1 MELLRSS
8 LASFNQTTSTTTTT
22 TSTIASIIIDDLL
35 GFNDSAECREVTRL
49 HDIGLQCE
57 FARVVDDC
65 YDDNKIDYIRL
76 TYCVLESQLAATLLF
91 IVMLAFLFLAIGT
104 TADDFCRTTSPA
116 SPSSPSGNGAPDIFS
131 SIIGIGNAD
140 PSMVIGQLYGGGIFV
155 TTIVVGS
162 ILMRERFTI
171 MHRPLL
177 RDITFYLLTTSL
189 VWATFLSERIS
200 LVNSCLFILIYLVY
214 VVVVVAS
221 GVIYRRQRVIRE
233 QEVENGGVSIFSRR
247 GAAMPRDRL
256 KRGKKYHVQEK
267 EKKEEKVVARQ
278 NSGDSS
284 SGGGSSTKT
293 SSSSV
298 LSLKSLFSRQNSDNY
313 EGVVLRRIK
322 FRHYPHDPLYNRRLT
337 AYNLSATM
345 PARPQVSETVEVTK
359 EDTGRGSLSKP
370 DLVLEVEDGPA
381 IIAKRLL
388 FNLKE
393 LLAAR
398 QIRAKSVAAELGH
411 HLPPPQQQLSFGKFP
426 DKEEIGSSSDSS
438 SSSWRWWRP
447 ALQTLLEVSHF
458 DLEELAAS
466 SWLGRLLMVVK
477 APIYLVFTL
486 TIPVVDSELPE
497 AGWNRSLALFQL
509 LLSPQCCLLITEMT
523 IAPFSR
529 LQVHLVVLAGSAIV
543 LPLVAASSSK
553 GSAPR
558 YHIVF
563 AYFGFIVAISWI
575 YTIANEVVSLLK
587 AIGVIFNLSQFML
600 GLTFLAWGNS
610 IGDFISNLTMARNGF
625 PRMAISACFGGPV
638 LNMLLGVGIPYTYL
652 LLKQQQTMPSMPS
665 IELVYSRM
673 ISIMYGTISLSL
685 VTTIVVLVFVTK
697 FASAQFHGFI
707 LYGLYASFL
716 ASAIFTEIKNLS

>member
-1 MELLRSS
+1 MSISRSLKLS
-8 LASFNQTTSTTTTT
+8 DN
-22 TSTIASIIIDDLL
+22 IA
-35 GFNDSAECREVTRL
+35 GVT
-49 HDIGLQCE
+49 
-57 FARVVDDC
+57 F
-65 YDDNKIDYIRL
+65 
-76 TYCVLESQLAATLLF
+76 
-91 IVMLAFLFLAIGT
+91 LAF
-104 TADDFCRTTSPA
+104 
-116 SPSSPSGNGAPDIFS
+116 GNGAPDIFS

-370 DLVLEVEDGPA
+370 DLVLEVEVDGPA
-381 IIAKRLL
+381 IIAKRVFENHQGLTVTTTDVLDVNHNAPSEEDLNQQNADNDSNDNNNNNEKPELL

-398 QIRAKSVAAELGH
+398 RKWAPQVAK
-411 HLPPPQQQLSFGKFP
+411 K
-426 DKEEIGSSSDSS
+426 
-438 SSSWRWWRP
+438 
-447 ALQTLLEVSHF
+447 
-458 DLEELAAS
+458 
-466 SWLGRLLMVVK
+466 GR
-477 APIYLVFTL
+477 
-486 TIPVVDSELPE
+486 
-497 AGWNRSLALFQL
+497 
-509 LLSPQCCLLITEMT
+509 
-523 IAPFSR
+523 
-529 LQVHLVVLAGSAIV
+529 
-543 LPLVAASSSK
+543 
-553 GSAPR
+553 
-558 YHIVF
+558 
-563 AYFGFIVAISWI
+563 
-575 YTIANEVVSLLK
+575 
-587 AIGVIFNLSQFML
+587 
-600 GLTFLAWGNS
+600 
-610 IGDFISNLTMARNGF
+610 
-625 PRMAISACFGGPV
+625 
-638 LNMLLGVGIPYTYL
+638 
-652 LLKQQQTMPSMPS
+652 
-665 IELVYSRM
+665 
-673 ISIMYGTISLSL
+673 
-685 VTTIVVLVFVTK
+685 
-697 FASAQFHGFI
+697 
-707 LYGLYASFL
+707 
-716 ASAIFTEIKNLS
+716 